1 MEYSKGTYKIGAV
14 VVAFNPSE
22 QLLHDCLVSLLR
34 QVDCVCV
41 VDNSLTDNGDSM
53 SSYSGYGD
61 KLRYIPLRCNR
72 GIAAAQNIG
81 INYFRENAYDFVIF
95 SDQDS
100 TSSDTLIRS
109 LVEAYF
115 VISEVA
121 DISCI
126 GPLPINRKTNK
137 PYLYDRCIIDR
148 CELSGVRYFKMHS
161 IISSYSLVSVA
172 NFSEVGLMDEKLFID
187 FVDQQWCWRAAA
199 YNNKVCVLLPD
210 VTIAHEQGV
219 SSTFLGHA
227 ISLSTPFRIYYQ
239 TRNLL
244 WLCRKD
250 YAPASWKKMNLKKL
264 VVKFFYYSVFPKQR
278 MRYCKR
284 MLKGVVDGIFSPI

>member
-1 MEYSKGTYKIGAV
+1 MEYSIGNYKIGAV
-14 VVAFNPSE
+14 VVVFNPSAD
-22 QLLHDCLVSLLR
+22 LLHNCLNSLLG

-41 VDNSLTDNGDSM
+41 VDNSSADNSTVLTS
-53 SSYSGYGD
+53 YGD
-61 KLRYIPLRCNR
+61 KLKYIPLMFNK

-81 INYFRENAYDFVIF
+81 IDYFCQNGYDFVVF

-100 TSSDTLIRS
+100 TSSDSLIKS

-115 VISEVA
+115 VLSATV

-126 GPLPINRKTNK
+126 GPMPVNRRTNR
-137 PYLYDRCIIDR
+137 PYMYDQCVIDR
-148 CELSGVRYFKMHS
+148 CEYSGIRYFKMHS
-161 IISSYSLVSVA
+161 IISSYSLVPVK
-172 NFSEVGLMDEKLFID
+172 NFAEVGRMEEKLFID

-199 YNNKVCVLLPD
+199 FNNKACVMLPEA
-210 VTIAHEQGV
+210 TIAHELGV
-219 SSTFLGHA
+219 SSKFLGHA
-227 ISLSTPFRIYYQ
+227 ISLSSPFRIYYQ

-250 YAPASWKKMNLKKL
+250 YAPSYWKKMNLKKL

-278 MRYCKR
+278 LRYFGR
-284 MLKGVVDGIFSPI
+284 MLKGVRDGLLKQI